1 MVPNQHKKTRVFSK
15 SSRSKK
21 EKRRPWSTKEDESMT
36 RLVEEN
42 GTKQWTIIAEKLN
55 KNFPSSIRS
64 GKQCRERWHNHL
76 NPGINK
82 ECWSIEEEILL
93 FTSHSKSGN
102 KWAEISNYLPGRTD
116 NSIKNHFYSTL
127 RKQYRSLKGTDSTR
141 EQLKKH
147 TVQLASS
154 ILISLNKKKKKEEN
168 QEFTKIEED
177 FFDNFPLMPL
187 SPPNFEDN
195 FSYSD
200 CDFMVYGHQINLP
213 LQMAPLEYEEA
224 SMEFLWFETNND
236 LPDEV
241 FLMPL
246 NTLEANIINT
256 TA

>member
-1 MVPNQHKKTRVFSK
+1 
-15 SSRSKK
+15 
-21 EKRRPWSTKEDESMT
+21 
-36 RLVEEN
+36 
-42 GTKQWTIIAEKLN
+42 
-55 KNFPSSIRS
+55 
-64 GKQCRERWHNHL
+64 
-76 NPGINK
+76 
-82 ECWSIEEEILL
+82 
-93 FTSHSKSGN
+93 
-102 KWAEISNYLPGRTD
+102 
-116 NSIKNHFYSTL
+116 
-127 RKQYRSLKGTDSTR
+127 
-141 EQLKKH
+141 
-147 TVQLASS
+147 
-154 ILISLNKKKKKEEN
+154 
-168 QEFTKIEED
+168 
-177 FFDNFPLMPL
+177 MPL